1 MALLDALLAA
11 GQQILSP
18 VTAAFALAAI
28 GLNIHFG
35 YTGLINFG
43 QAGFVAVGA
52 YGFALSVVWLEL
64 PIWLAILI
72 AFAAAA
78 VFAILLG
85 IPTLRLRGDY
95 LAIVTIAAA
104 EIIRYTVNSSL
115 FDDVT
120 GGAQG
125 ITNNESQGSDY
136 SSWLNQFNPLG
147 EGRIELGPW
156 VFTGTALWWS
166 IVTWVIVGIVTLLV
180 WLLMRSPWGLT
191 LRGVREDPDAMAS
204 LGKFD
209 SGIKLQALIL
219 GGVIGAM
226 AGILYVLPSAVSP
239 IDYNSRMTFNLF
251 TIVILGGAATIL
263 GPIVGSIVFWTVLVL
278 SEAMITW
285 LVDIGILA
293 NFADAPQ
300 LRFALVGLALALLI
314 VFRPQGILGN
324 KKEMSFAR
332 S

>member
-1 MALLDALLAA
+1 MALIDALLAA

-28 GLNIHFG
+28 GLNIHYG

-52 YGFALSVVWLEL
+52 YGFALSVVWLGL
-64 PIWLAILI
+64 PTWVAILI
-72 AFAAAA
+72 AFGAAALFA
-78 VFAILLG
+78 VLLG

-104 EIIRYTVNSSL
+104 EIVRYTVNSAL

-125 ITNNESQGSDY
+125 ITNNPSQGSDY
-136 SSWLNQFNPLG
+136 STWLDQFNPFG

-156 VFTGTALWWS
+156 VFTGTSLWWAL
-166 IVTWVIVGIVTLLV
+166 VTWVIVGLVTLLV

-191 LRGVREDPDAMAS
+191 LRGVREDQEAMAS
-204 LGKFD
+204 LGKNV
-209 SGIKLQALIL
+209 GAIKMQALVL

-226 AGILYVLPSAVSP
+226 AGILYVLPAAVSP
-239 IDYNSRMTFNLF
+239 IDFNSRMTFNLF
-251 TIVILGGAATIL
+251 TIVLLGGAATIF
-263 GPIVGSIVFWTVLVL
+263 GPILGSILFWAVLVL
-278 SEAMITW
+278 SEAAITW
-285 LVDIGILA
+285 LVDIGVLA
-293 NFADAPQ
+293 AVADAPQ

-324 KKEMSFAR
+324 RKEMSFDR